1 MQLRVEIEEFRSS
14 FHSITKGYVTDT
26 DNTNLA
32 KPIPIHMTGPRSIPI
47 PILLM
52 DLKSIPIPI
61 PG

>member
-1 MQLRVEIEEFRSS
+1 MVFERKTCIPDS
-14 FHSITKGYVTDT
+14 

-32 KPIPIHMTGPRSIPI
+32 KPIPIPLTGPRSIPI